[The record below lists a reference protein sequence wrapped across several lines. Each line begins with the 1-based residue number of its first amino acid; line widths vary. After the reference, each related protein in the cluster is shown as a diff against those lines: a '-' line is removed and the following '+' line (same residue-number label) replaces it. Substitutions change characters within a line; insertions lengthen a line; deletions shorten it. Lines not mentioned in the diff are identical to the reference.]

1 MAAIDTDPGFD
12 TLAYAQT
19 PKAAD
24 VEDKQAEA
32 HAAAARASQSRLA
45 TKADLDN
52 LEVRLRADI
61 SALGARLYGAMFI
74 QTGVIAGIVVAI
86 VEFLWRAPGGRHA
99 RGAAGG
105 GLGRIVACGGRSVR
119 LRGESARGAPC

>member
-12 TLAYAQT
+12 TLAWAPT
-19 PKAAD
+19 LRAAD

-32 HAAAARASQSRLA
+32 HAAAVRASRSRLA

-52 LEVRLRADI
+52 LEVRLRIDI
-61 SALGARLYGAMFI
+61 SALGARLYRAMFI

-86 VEFLWRAPGGRHA
+86 VKFL
-99 RGAAGG
+99 
-105 GLGRIVACGGRSVR
+105 
-119 LRGESARGAPC
+119 